1 MLNETEILMAIE
13 RLIIEVSQVLEKGDQ
28 TKRSTI
34 QKLRAYARQGCDLVP
49 AFKQMFTRNL
59 QLMFPVNQ
67 FIRVIAVVDRLNRQY
82 GLTHTEIPY
91 KDEYI
96 QICRALYVSQAAWSR
111 DQNRFYRQEYNNRF
125 KLEEYLRNIIQ
136 KHRQT
141 LWVREELKYYTE
153 CLDELS
159 IVDVERHLKTL
170 RKRIS
175 DKDTCFK
182 DLVGYAWALEQGG
195 ETGAYHIHLLL
206 IYNGSKREGD
216 WWHAESVG
224 ELWEKITGD
233 FGKGFNKHTAKE
245 RKSYKE
251 KGLDGLGM
259 VKRED
264 ATKVNNA
271 IRLGLYLADPTKYEQ
286 RLRVKVFGM
295 KTFSHGQFTPSLY
308 MLRQSREADDD
319 IKLPF

>member
-67 FIRVIAVVDRLNRQY
+67 FIRVIEVVDRLNQQY
-82 GLTHTEIPY
+82 GWLHTEIPY
-91 KDEYI
+91 TDEYI
-96 QICRALYVSQAAWSR
+96 QICRALYVSQAAWRR
-111 DQNRFYRQEYNNRF
+111 DQNNFYKQEYENRF
-125 KLEEYLRNIIQ
+125 KLEEYLRKIIQ
-136 KHRQT
+136 KHCKT

-153 CLDELS
+153 SLDELS
-159 IVDVERHLKTL
+159 IADVERHLKTL

-195 ETGAYHIHLLL
+195 ETGAYHIHLLPDL
-206 IYNGSKREGD
+206 
-216 WWHAESVG
+216 
-224 ELWEKITGD
+224 
-233 FGKGFNKHTAKE
+233 
-245 RKSYKE
+245 
-251 KGLDGLGM
+251 
-259 VKRED
+259 
-264 ATKVNNA
+264 
-271 IRLGLYLADPTKYEQ
+271 
-286 RLRVKVFGM
+286 
-295 KTFSHGQFTPSLY
+295 
-308 MLRQSREADDD
+308 
-319 IKLPF
+319 

>member
-1 MLNETEILMAIE
+1 MAIE
-13 RLIIEVSQVLEKGDQ
+13 RLIREVSRVLEKGDQ
-28 TKRSTI
+28 TKRSTV

-67 FIRVIAVVDRLNRQY
+67 FIRVIEVVDRLNQQY
-82 GLTHTEIPY
+82 GWPHTEIPY
-91 KDEYI
+91 TDEYI
-96 QICRALYVSQAAWSR
+96 QICRALYVSPAAWRR
-111 DQNRFYRQEYNNRF
+111 DQNNFYKQEYENRC
-125 KLEEYLRNIIQ
+125 KLEQYLRNIIE
-136 KHRQT
+136 KHRKT

-153 CLDELS
+153 SLDELS
-159 IVDVERHLKTL
+159 IADVERHLKTL

-206 IYNGSKREGD
+206 IYNGSIREAD
-216 WWHAESVG
+216 WWHADLVG
-224 ELWEKITGD
+224 DLWEKITGD
-233 FGKGFNKHTAKE
+233 LGKGFNKHTAKE
-245 RKSYKE
+245 RQSYKE

-264 ATKVNNA
+264 
-271 IRLGLYLADPTKYEQ
+271 D
-286 RLRVKVFGM
+286 
-295 KTFSHGQFTPSLY
+295 
-308 MLRQSREADDD
+308 
-319 IKLPF
+319 

>member
-13 RLIIEVSQVLEKGDQ
+13 RLIIKVSLVLEKGDQ

-67 FIRVIAVVDRLNRQY
+67 FIRVIEVVDHLNQQY
-82 GLTHTEIPY
+82 GWPHTEIPY
-91 KDEYI
+91 TDEYI
-96 QICRALYVSQAAWSR
+96 QICRALYVSQAAWRR
-111 DQNRFYRQEYNNRF
+111 DQNNFYRQEYDNRF
-125 KLEEYLRNIIQ
+125 KLEQYLRNIIQ
-136 KHRQT
+136 KHCKT

-153 CLDELS
+153 SLDELS
-159 IVDVERHLKTL
+159 IADVERHLKTL

-175 DKDTCFK
+175 DKNTCFK

-206 IYNGSKREGD
+206 IYNGSIREAD
-216 WWHAESVG
+216 WWHADLVG
-224 ELWEKITGD
+224 DLWGEITGV

-264 ATKVNNA
+264 VTKVNNA